1 MVSLK
6 KHWVRTDGWRGY
18 YKYDNSVFSG
28 SSLAG
33 FGDPYAESCNAEE
46 MKNIKMVKSVL
57 NKNKIPY
64 RLAQARTSNM
74 FAGSYDIVVDKENVK
89 KAKALLKGVV

>member
-6 KHWVRTDGWRGY
+6 KHWVRTDAWRGY

-28 SSLAG
+28 SLLAG
-33 FGDPYAESCNAEE
+33 FGDPYAESRNEE
-46 MKNIKMVKSVL
+46 EKKNLKKVKSIL
-57 NKNKIPY
+57 KANKIPH
-64 RLAQARTSNM
+64 RLAQARTSNV

-89 KAKALLKGVV
+89 KAKSLLRSVM